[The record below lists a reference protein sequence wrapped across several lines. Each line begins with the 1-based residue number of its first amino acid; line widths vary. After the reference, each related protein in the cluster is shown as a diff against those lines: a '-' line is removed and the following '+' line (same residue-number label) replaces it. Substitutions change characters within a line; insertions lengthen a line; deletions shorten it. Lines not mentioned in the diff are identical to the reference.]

1 MLIIERFEDD
11 IVIIENDEEYIRVS
25 RESLPAEASEGDV
38 LVERAG
44 GYEVDAEATK
54 KRREKILSRQ
64 RKLWK

>member
-11 IVIIENDEEYIRVS
+11 IVIIENDEEYIKVP
-25 RESLPAEASEGDV
+25 REYLPAEASEGDI

-44 GYEVDAEATK
+44 GYEVDAVATK

>member
-25 RESLPAEASEGDV
+25 RESLPAEASEGDII
-38 LVERAG
+38 VERAG
-44 GYEVDAEATK
+44 GYEVDAVATK